1 MANYPL
7 PSTVNVANFVS
18 VRPLLRGED
27 RSIHFGMWKEQM
39 VCLLESQGLMSFV
52 EGQIPPLSEES
63 PEHILWKRTD
73 KLIKGWILGSIGNDA
88 LAMMVGLSSSKEV
101 WLKLRDIFNQNQAS
115 DSSENREGEGDA
127 VAVGGVQNT
136 TAGDEDGIVV
146 LQSQTTNNVN
156 VPQQNNGTRTD
167 YTKYLPLRRAITKAE
182 WNEARRL
189 LETNIEAK
197 TAIISEINETSLL
210 VAVTIG
216 KKSNAFVRELLQSMP
231 NDALAIRNSYGNT
244 ALHRAAMIGNRETVV
259 MLVTRNHEL
268 LYITNKQDCLPVHI
282 AAVYCHKGILEY
294 LIGIHKKHT
303 EERPSNGQEL
313 ESVYQR
319 HIDKSPFDGQ
329 LGASLLLRVII
340 SQFIGI
346 ILTATASDNID
357 DIVNLSANDEASK
370 NSWFEIIYKIPYV
383 KSIRDKKV
391 MHQQALKLVNCVC
404 KALESLPSS
413 IYERA
418 LLLAAHNGINEV
430 VEVIME
436 MFPTTI
442 NIADTKNEG
451 NIFHVA
457 ARGRSENVFNLFHKM
472 KEGKH
477 FFYDS
482 VDTFGN
488 NYMHMCGEQAPAH
501 KLNLVSGAALQ
512 MQYELQWFKA
522 SKHTE

>member
-136 TAGDEDGIVV
+136 TAGDEDGLVV

-340 SQFIGI
+340 SQFIDVALKLVQEYPHLAGLKNKSGTDALYELARSGSVFESGTKFSWCQKWIYSRI

-430 VEVIME
+430 VEAIYFMSRQE
-436 MFPTTI
+436 DAQKMFSI
-442 NIADTKNEG
+442 SSIK
-451 NIFHVA
+451 
-457 ARGRSENVFNLFHKM
+457 
-472 KEGKH
+472 
-477 FFYDS
+477 
-482 VDTFGN
+482 
-488 NYMHMCGEQAPAH
+488 
-501 KLNLVSGAALQ
+501 
-512 MQYELQWFKA
+512 
-522 SKHTE
+522 